1 TNDFLIS
8 DLRPPICNINSLDY
22 LLSKLE
28 EGTLCTDLTTLK
40 KMIEDYN
47 DLNIGEGRDLLLQ
60 IFDKMESIYKY
71 DNGGN
76 YLKVD
81 SLAEYEGDFNILSE
95 TARESIE
102 RLAEMFVKLNTNVK
116 RRGGR
121 KNSLEEYQ
129 LKFIGKYGENCSIP
143 FVEVINKDAG
153 IGFPEYYKG
162 GEGEAIE
169 LSDPIMQMFEKK
181 YEEALLNGGHIEF
194 YSKDLDDFQTDQ
206 SNSLDSFELNFNIKI
221 INNDVKLYLG
231 ANIGSGQAGRSFGRF
246 YGLSETV
253 RETIKNLNHQNNTN
267 VELSFVPKQIRLAN
281 VIQNYSDE
289 SYNTSFFTTSWDSEN
304 ELRLEDIYIR
314 YSDGKFHFTTIDGK
328 NELKFTMNN
337 MLNSDSQ
344 SRVLRLLVDL
354 SEFEYGLSHW
364 SLFPWDILA
373 QERVYIP
380 EILFEDITI
389 ATAQWNLSVIRE
401 EIIHQKIF
409 TGKKDIF
416 NKFRKTYKIPK
427 DIILKYADNELRLDL
442 SIDSD
447 LEILFKN
454 INKYRFVSLRGI
466 EQGESIFKDN
476 LGNYNTEIVVPI
488 LKESNGINNT
498 NDNVQFKNEV
508 KKIYLPFCDWLFFK
522 FYGPK
527 ERQEELLNNWK
538 KFWLNLPSE
547 LFSQSNMF
555 YMRYNDTNDHI
566 RIRINCDSIENNFS
580 LYLSVVQD
588 LLPQLIESCIIS
600 DIEVSSYKPEVN
612 RYRGPHLI
620 SYAEEIFCKESI
632 LFLNNT
638 IEFSDD
644 ERLVCATYLV
654 LYYLNHFFKDKETR
668 RSFLFENYTGKYKK
682 DFKNLPIDL
691 PIEYMKILNGVTS
704 ALDRYDFFQEM
715 DRYPMSYMKEYNR
728 FGGTNDIYNTKFNLV
743 GSFLHL
749 SMNRLNGIDRE
760 FEEKVYCFA
769 YYTLNAQ
776 QYIEWE

>member
-1 TNDFLIS
+1 MEQLLVASPSLYDSVIDFDKCNEKKKQNVKVSLNSYSKRAAFRTTPFGIFTAINTVDLTKGTTSNVQKVSFIKKAVPDYSWIYSLVKSYEISNLEKLSLKINTAAFTQGDRYVLPFTVNESEEDRNISFSKPIKLLVEKCKTRYIKYEELIDVFKNNYPDIVSDMLESYIHDLVTNDFLIS

-253 RETIKNLNHQNNTN
+253 RETIKNLNHQNNKYSVFLSRDVDLKK
-267 VELSFVPKQIRLAN
+267 VEYARVLLIALINLIISMILSLMLIVISFVLPTPSLISIGRILLTILLIWLTTLWQIPFILWLSRKIN
-281 VIQNYSDE
+281 VYFAMIINIISPLIIG
-289 SYNTSFFTTSWDSEN
+289 TSFS
-304 ELRLEDIYIR
+304 L
-314 YSDGKFHFTTIDGK
+314 
-328 NELKFTMNN
+328 
-337 MLNSDSQ
+337 LNKWYLFPYD
-344 SRVLRLLVDL
+344 
-354 SEFEYGLSHW
+354 W
-364 SLFPWDILA
+364 SLKL
-373 QERVYIP
+373 
-380 EILFEDITI
+380 
-389 ATAQWNLSVIRE
+389 
-401 EIIHQKIF
+401 
-409 TGKKDIF
+409 
-416 NKFRKTYKIPK
+416 
-427 DIILKYADNELRLDL
+427 
-442 SIDSD
+442 
-447 LEILFKN
+447 LEPMT
-454 INKYRFVSLRGI
+454 R
-466 EQGESIFKDN
+466 
-476 LGNYNTEIVVPI
+476 
-488 LKESNGINNT
+488 
-498 NDNVQFKNEV
+498 
-508 KKIYLPFCDWLFFK
+508 
-522 FYGPK
+522 
-527 ERQEELLNNWK
+527 
-538 KFWLNLPSE
+538 
-547 LFSQSNMF
+547 M
-555 YMRYNDTNDHI
+555 
-566 RIRINCDSIENNFS
+566 RINSIPFGAEFVPDYS
-580 LYLSVVQD
+580 Q
-588 LLPQLIESCIIS
+588 IFIS
-600 DIEVSSYKPEVN
+600 
-612 RYRGPHLI
+612 
-620 SYAEEIFCKESI
+620 
-632 LFLNNT
+632 LFLG
-638 IEFSDD
+638 I
-644 ERLVCATYLV
+644 A
-654 LYYLNHFFKDKETR
+654 FFILLTNLFAI
-668 RSFLFENYTGKYKK
+668 SFKK
-682 DFKNLPIDL
+682 QVK
-691 PIEYMKILNGVTS
+691 
-704 ALDRYDFFQEM
+704 
-715 DRYPMSYMKEYNR
+715 
-728 FGGTNDIYNTKFNLV
+728 
-743 GSFLHL
+743 
-749 SMNRLNGIDRE
+749 
-760 FEEKVYCFA
+760 
-769 YYTLNAQ
+769 
-776 QYIEWE
+776 

>member
-1 TNDFLIS
+1 MYKVFPTGMIRIPLQKQEFYNKDYEDLINDKVFMEQLLVASPSLYDSVIDFDKCNEKKKQNVKVSLNSYSKRAAFRTTPFGIFTAINTVDLTKGTTSNVQKVSFIKKAVPDYSWIYSLVKSYEISNLEKLSLKINTAAFTQGDRYVLPFTVNESEEDRNISFSKPIKLLVEKCKTRYIKYEELIDVFKNNYPDIVSDMLESYIHDLVTNDFLIS

-81 SLAEYEGDFNILSE
+81 SLAEYEGGFNILSE

-143 FVEVINKDAG
+143 FVKVINKDAG

-337 MLNSDSQ
+337 S
-344 SRVLRLLVDL
+344 
-354 SEFEYGLSHW
+354 W
-364 SLFPWDILA
+364 
-373 QERVYIP
+373 
-380 EILFEDITI
+380 
-389 ATAQWNLSVIRE
+389 
-401 EIIHQKIF
+401 
-409 TGKKDIF
+409 
-416 NKFRKTYKIPK
+416 
-427 DIILKYADNELRLDL
+427 
-442 SIDSD
+442 
-447 LEILFKN
+447 
-454 INKYRFVSLRGI
+454 
-466 EQGESIFKDN
+466 
-476 LGNYNTEIVVPI
+476 
-488 LKESNGINNT
+488 
-498 NDNVQFKNEV
+498 
-508 KKIYLPFCDWLFFK
+508 C
-522 FYGPK
+522 
-527 ERQEELLNNWK
+527 
-538 KFWLNLPSE
+538 
-547 LFSQSNMF
+547 
-555 YMRYNDTNDHI
+555 
-566 RIRINCDSIENNFS
+566 
-580 LYLSVVQD
+580 
-588 LLPQLIESCIIS
+588 
-600 DIEVSSYKPEVN
+600 
-612 RYRGPHLI
+612 
-620 SYAEEIFCKESI
+620 
-632 LFLNNT
+632 
-638 IEFSDD
+638 
-644 ERLVCATYLV
+644 
-654 LYYLNHFFKDKETR
+654 
-668 RSFLFENYTGKYKK
+668 
-682 DFKNLPIDL
+682 
-691 PIEYMKILNGVTS
+691 
-704 ALDRYDFFQEM
+704 
-715 DRYPMSYMKEYNR
+715 
-728 FGGTNDIYNTKFNLV
+728 
-743 GSFLHL
+743 
-749 SMNRLNGIDRE
+749 
-760 FEEKVYCFA
+760 
-769 YYTLNAQ
+769 
-776 QYIEWE
+776 

>member
-1 TNDFLIS
+1 MYKVFPTGMIRIPLQKQEFYNKDYEDLINDKVFMEQLLVASPSLYDSVIDFDKCNEKKKQNVKVSLNSYSKRAAFRTTPFGIFTAINTVDLTKGTTSNVQKVSFIKKAVPDYSWIYSLVKSYEISNLEKLSLKINTAAFTQGDRYVLPFTVNESEEDRNISFSKPIKLLVEKCKTRYIKYEELIDVFKNNYPDIVSDMLESYIHDLVTNDFLIS

-143 FVEVINKDAG
+143 FVEVINK
-153 IGFPEYYKG
+153 
-162 GEGEAIE
+162 
-169 LSDPIMQMFEKK
+169 
-181 YEEALLNGGHIEF
+181 
-194 YSKDLDDFQTDQ
+194 
-206 SNSLDSFELNFNIKI
+206 
-221 INNDVKLYLG
+221 
-231 ANIGSGQAGRSFGRF
+231 
-246 YGLSETV
+246 
-253 RETIKNLNHQNNTN
+253 
-267 VELSFVPKQIRLAN
+267 
-281 VIQNYSDE
+281 
-289 SYNTSFFTTSWDSEN
+289 
-304 ELRLEDIYIR
+304 
-314 YSDGKFHFTTIDGK
+314 
-328 NELKFTMNN
+328 
-337 MLNSDSQ
+337 
-344 SRVLRLLVDL
+344 
-354 SEFEYGLSHW
+354 
-364 SLFPWDILA
+364 
-373 QERVYIP
+373 
-380 EILFEDITI
+380 
-389 ATAQWNLSVIRE
+389 
-401 EIIHQKIF
+401 
-409 TGKKDIF
+409 
-416 NKFRKTYKIPK
+416 
-427 DIILKYADNELRLDL
+427 
-442 SIDSD
+442 DSD

>member
-1 TNDFLIS
+1 MYKVFPTGMIRIPLQKQEFYNKDYEDLINDKVFMEQLLVASPSLYDSVIDFDKCNEKKKQNVKVSLNSYSKRAAFRTTPFGIFTAINTVDLTKGTTSNVQKVSFIKKAVPDYSWIYSLVKSYEISNLEKLSLKINTAAFTQGDRYVLPFTVNESEEDRNISFSKPIKLLVEKCKTRYIKYEELIDVFKNNYPDIVSDMLESYIHDLVTNDFLIS

-253 RETIKNLNHQNNTN
+253 RETIKNLNHQNNKYSVFLSRDVDLKK
-267 VELSFVPKQIRLAN
+267 VEYARVLLIALINLIISMILSLMLIVISFVLPTPSLISIGRILLTILLIWLTTLWQIPFILWLSRKIN
-281 VIQNYSDE
+281 VYFAMIINIISPLIIG
-289 SYNTSFFTTSWDSEN
+289 TSFS
-304 ELRLEDIYIR
+304 L
-314 YSDGKFHFTTIDGK
+314 
-328 NELKFTMNN
+328 
-337 MLNSDSQ
+337 LNKWYLFPYD
-344 SRVLRLLVDL
+344 
-354 SEFEYGLSHW
+354 W
-364 SLFPWDILA
+364 SLKL
-373 QERVYIP
+373 
-380 EILFEDITI
+380 
-389 ATAQWNLSVIRE
+389 
-401 EIIHQKIF
+401 
-409 TGKKDIF
+409 
-416 NKFRKTYKIPK
+416 
-427 DIILKYADNELRLDL
+427 
-442 SIDSD
+442 
-447 LEILFKN
+447 LEPMT
-454 INKYRFVSLRGI
+454 R
-466 EQGESIFKDN
+466 
-476 LGNYNTEIVVPI
+476 
-488 LKESNGINNT
+488 
-498 NDNVQFKNEV
+498 
-508 KKIYLPFCDWLFFK
+508 
-522 FYGPK
+522 
-527 ERQEELLNNWK
+527 
-538 KFWLNLPSE
+538 
-547 LFSQSNMF
+547 M
-555 YMRYNDTNDHI
+555 
-566 RIRINCDSIENNFS
+566 RINSIPFGAEFVPDYS
-580 LYLSVVQD
+580 Q
-588 LLPQLIESCIIS
+588 IFIS
-600 DIEVSSYKPEVN
+600 
-612 RYRGPHLI
+612 
-620 SYAEEIFCKESI
+620 
-632 LFLNNT
+632 LFLG
-638 IEFSDD
+638 I
-644 ERLVCATYLV
+644 A
-654 LYYLNHFFKDKETR
+654 FFILLTNLFAI
-668 RSFLFENYTGKYKK
+668 SFKK
-682 DFKNLPIDL
+682 QVK
-691 PIEYMKILNGVTS
+691 
-704 ALDRYDFFQEM
+704 
-715 DRYPMSYMKEYNR
+715 
-728 FGGTNDIYNTKFNLV
+728 
-743 GSFLHL
+743 
-749 SMNRLNGIDRE
+749 
-760 FEEKVYCFA
+760 
-769 YYTLNAQ
+769 
-776 QYIEWE
+776 